1 MFPND
6 WEAKSDAAV
15 QDFQK
20 YVTDHNLSTQDALTD
35 TEWKGW
41 TYRVDKPSSDNAKP
55 HVHVDNN
62 KKNIHGVENVDG
74 TPSHGKT
81 LDGSKVPKDVQK
93 KVKDSKDYKKGQ
105 KDLKKMQEAKREIHR
120 RKLNLSVNKDLLI
133 AAGIFVTAVG
143 VAFVA
148 PEFLPA
154 LLAAV

>member
-1 MFPND
+1 MG
-6 WEAKSDAAV
+6 K
-15 QDFQK
+15 
-20 YVTDHNLSTQDALTD
+20 LLTVR
-35 TEWKGW
+35 KFLKMS
-41 TYRVDKPSSDNAKP
+41 RRKLK
-55 HVHVDNN
+55 
-62 KKNIHGVENVDG
+62 I
-74 TPSHGKT
+74 
-81 LDGSKVPKDVQK
+81 
-93 KVKDSKDYKKGQ
+93 KKGQ

>member
-1 MFPND
+1 MKIVRNI
-6 WEAKSDAAV
+6 S
-15 QDFQK
+15 
-20 YVTDHNLSTQDALTD
+20 L
-35 TEWKGW
+35 KGW